1 MIRMEELIMSV
12 RNIRVMGDD
21 ILNKVSK
28 PVKEMNEK
36 TKVLIADMLETM
48 YDAGGVGLAAVQVG
62 ILKRIVVI
70 DVTEEADNPIILINP
85 VIVKA
90 EGEQTGSEGC
100 LSVPDK
106 VGEVTRPEYVEV
118 EALDE
123 NMEPIHL
130 NGNGLLARAFAH
142 EIDHLDGKIYV
153 DLVKG
158 RLYDVDE
165 LNREEE

>member
-36 TKVLIADMLETM
+36 TKVLIEDMLETM

-70 DVTEEADNPIILINP
+70 DVTEE
-85 VIVKA
+85 
-90 EGEQTGSEGC
+90 G
-100 LSVPDK
+100 
-106 VGEVTRPEYVEV
+106 
-118 EALDE
+118 
-123 NMEPIHL
+123 
-130 NGNGLLARAFAH
+130 
-142 EIDHLDGKIYV
+142 
-153 DLVKG
+153 
-158 RLYDVDE
+158 
-165 LNREEE
+165 

>member
-1 MIRMEELIMSV
+1 MKRW
-12 RNIRVMGDD
+12 
-21 ILNKVSK
+21 
-28 PVKEMNEK
+28 
-36 TKVLIADMLETM
+36 

-106 VGEVTRPEYVEV
+106 VGEVTRPKYVEV

-165 LNREEE
+165 FYREEE

>member
-1 MIRMEELIMSV
+1 MSV

-36 TKVLIADMLETM
+36 TKVLIEDMLETM

-100 LSVPDK
+100 LSVPD
-106 VGEVTRPEYVEV
+106 
-118 EALDE
+118 
-123 NMEPIHL
+123 
-130 NGNGLLARAFAH
+130 
-142 EIDHLDGKIYV
+142 
-153 DLVKG
+153 
-158 RLYDVDE
+158 
-165 LNREEE
+165 